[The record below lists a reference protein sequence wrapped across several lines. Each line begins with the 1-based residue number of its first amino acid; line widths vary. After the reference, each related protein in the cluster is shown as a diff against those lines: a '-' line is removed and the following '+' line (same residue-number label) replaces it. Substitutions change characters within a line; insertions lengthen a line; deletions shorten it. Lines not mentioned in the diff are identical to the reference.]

1 MRLGAGAVGQ
11 QINLPAVTPSSIRA
25 LLPVL
30 ATLLPVQLP
39 AKVPEKAAGTP
50 STWALALHVGDPG
63 GIPGSWL

>member
-1 MRLGAGAVGQ
+1 MGR
-11 QINLPAVTPSSIRA
+11 QINLPAVTPSSIGA

-39 AKVPEKAAGTP
+39 KVPEKAAGTS
-50 STWALALHVGDPG
+50 STWALVLHVEDPG